1 MGLHTSLTQWQA
13 WSYLALALTVVIALE
28 ADVRERRIPNVLILA
43 GLGAGLLL
51 NALGPRGYGGGV
63 LSSHP
68 GAIGAL
74 GWLLGVV
81 VGLALFMPL
90 YALRAMGA
98 GDVKLLAVLGGY
110 LGATEVLSLGLVI
123 LIAGGVLASAR
134 MLWLG
139 KSRQVLTNVAIVLS
153 GVSSGGASKFDP
165 ASQSVDRMPYALAFV
180 GGLVAYAWWRSNGGL
195 PFIRF

>member
-13 WSYLALALTVVIALE
+13 WSYLAMALTVVIALE
-28 ADVRERRIPNVLILA
+28 ADVRERRIPNVLILL
-43 GLGAGLLL
+43 GLGTGFML
-51 NALGPRGYGGGV
+51 NGLGPRGYGGGV
-63 LSSHP
+63 FSNLP
-68 GAIGAL
+68 GAIGAG
-74 GWLLGVV
+74 GWLLGVA
-81 VGLALFMPL
+81 VGLVLFMPL

-110 LGATEVLSLGLVI
+110 LGAAEVLSLGLVI
-123 LIAGGVLASAR
+123 LIAGGVLATAR

-139 KSRQVLTNVAIVLS
+139 KSRQVLSNVATVLG
-153 GVSSGGASKFDP
+153 GVGNGGGSKFDP
-165 ASQSVDRMPYALAFV
+165 ATQSVDRMPYALAFV